1 MSREIRQADFTNQK
15 ALLDTAMMTMKAMD
29 NVIVSRAMTLVDTL
43 YPDRNT
49 IIQVLDAAFALR
61 YFELNY
67 FRPPSSNL
75 KRYAVVLY
83 RHEQGLLMVHEPYEL
98 QAQLA
103 RIPLEDLPTLSGTS
117 RWLVRGAGIISLQV
131 KIARLREQLP
141 LHTTRKLLQALE
153 ALALGVRQ
161 GFFKKVFHSKRLQR
175 HQGKRYKTD

>member
-1 MSREIRQADFTNQK
+1 
-15 ALLDTAMMTMKAMD
+15 MMTMKAMD

-141 LHTTRKLLQALE
+141 LHTTRKLLQALDNFYANQIEKAQAVE